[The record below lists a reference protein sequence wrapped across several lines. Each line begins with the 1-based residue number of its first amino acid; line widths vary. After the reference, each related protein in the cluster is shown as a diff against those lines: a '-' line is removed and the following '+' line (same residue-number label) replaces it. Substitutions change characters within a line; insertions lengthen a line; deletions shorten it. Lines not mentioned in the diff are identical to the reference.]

1 MPHRPESET
10 SAQIELVSAAQPTLA
25 TIVRSSYPELTRA
38 LSDAFELLAGT
49 AALNP
54 GQAPR
59 FAREPAGTHRHLL
72 VALQQLA
79 TSEVELVAS
88 VKVDIAPLTSRPIDC
103 SEVPAGRYLTLT
115 TATDAASVARVLP
128 TLRDWLG
135 EHRESP
141 VGSLLLQVVSRPD
154 GGSSL
159 VTRLRVQGGLVAR
172 RASLLAHEGGL
183 EAVVAALTRV
193 SLSHPTRTAAR

>member
-1 MPHRPESET
+1 MLHRPESET
-10 SAQIELVSAAQPTLA
+10 SAHIELVSVAQPTLT

-38 LSDAFELLAGT
+38 LSDAFELLEET
-49 AALNP
+49 AALCP
-54 GQAPR
+54 GKLPH
-59 FAREPAGTHRHLL
+59 PL

-88 VKVDIAPLTSRPIDC
+88 VTVDSAPLTSRPIDC

-115 TATDAASVARVLP
+115 SATDADSVARVLP

-135 EHRESP
+135 EHHESP
-141 VGSLLLQVVSRPD
+141 IGSLLLQVVRRPD

-159 VTRLRVQGGLVAR
+159 VTRLRVQGGLVSR

-183 EAVVAALTRV
+183 EAVVAALARV
-193 SLSHPTRTAAR
+193 TQSHPTRTAAR